1 MNPLSF
7 FHQVLRDLLVG
18 REVAAV
24 PSEKPEKPM
33 RRIAT
38 DQKVGHSL
46 VIVKILTAQRTLELH
61 PQDATLFVWG
71 SLLEPLTLD
80 SLKEMSYEWD
90 RTPII
95 QTAEEDQVNVE

>member
-1 MNPLSF
+1 VNSLSL
-7 FHQVLRDLLVG
+7 FHQILRDLLVG
-18 REVAAV
+18 SEVATV
-24 PSEKPEKPM
+24 SSEKPEKPM

-61 PQDATLFVWG
+61 PQDATLFVMG

-80 SLKEMSYEWD
+80 SLKEGSYEWD
-90 RTPII
+90 QTPII

>member
-1 MNPLSF
+1 MNSLSL
-7 FHQVLRDLLVG
+7 FHQILRDLLVG
-18 REVAAV
+18 SEVATV
-24 PSEKPEKPM
+24 SSEKPEKPM

-38 DQKVGHSL
+38 DQKVGHGL
-46 VIVKILTAQRTLELH
+46 VIVKILAAQRTFELH

-80 SLKEMSYEWD
+80 SMKEVSYEWD

>member
-1 MNPLSF
+1 MNPLAF

-18 REVAAV
+18 REVATITREK
-24 PSEKPEKPM
+24 SEQPV
-33 RRIAT
+33 RRIRAN
-38 DQKVGHSL
+38 QEVSHSL

-61 PQDATLFVWG
+61 PQDPTLFVWG

>member
-1 MNPLSF
+1 
-7 FHQVLRDLLVG
+7 
-18 REVAAV
+18 
-24 PSEKPEKPM
+24 M

-38 DQKVGHSL
+38 DQKVGHGL
-46 VIVKILTAQRTLELH
+46 VIVKILTAQRTFELH

-80 SLKEMSYEWD
+80 SMKEVSYEWD